1 MKTSPQPTSA
11 SGAAESTSSQ
21 AAFLASPSVTPG
33 SDAARAMTVTS
44 GRICSAALTKSN
56 PIGSLLRTLLESS
69 RWSSKARFLRWQ
81 VQPTYSTRSTI
92 FEDTDCARPLPCNAS
107 ATTLKVTD
115 MPSSRCLFR
124 LVPLEHPTDA
134 TESSS
139 SEEEETML
147 PTPQTQG
154 LKVCDENGKTQ
165 FMDLSMLP
173 QPFLKTPCAADSW
186 SDRMESKG
194 VSGTLAQE
202 VVSGYAQKHRG
213 LLLPTPLV
221 VEREH
226 PERVEALKAT
236 GATRI
241 NSRANGEQRPNGLI
255 DFMQF
260 YGMLPTPITRCWKGG
275 SASIRK
281 DTGKV
286 RTDQLDTFVETLPGL
301 AGGKGFR
308 LSPLF
313 TEEMMGFPLMWT
325 TLPFLSASGAPKP
338 SKPTATPSS
347 RK

>member
-1 MKTSPQPTSA
+1 MYSP
-11 SGAAESTSSQ
+11 
-21 AAFLASPSVTPG
+21 AAFPASRSVMPG
-33 SDAARAMTVTS
+33 SDEARKMTATS
-44 GRICSAALTKSN
+44 GRTCSAVLTKSSQ
-56 PIGSLLRTLLESS
+56 IGLLLKTLLESS

-81 VQPTYSTRSTI
+81 VQPTYSIRSTI

-115 MPSSRCLFR
+115 IPSSRCLFR
-124 LVPLEHPTDA
+124 LVPLEPRTDA
-134 TESSS
+134 TGSSS
-139 SEEEETML
+139 SDTEM
-147 PTPQTQG
+147 QT
-154 LKVCDENGKTQ
+154 
-165 FMDLSMLP
+165 
-173 QPFLKTPCAADSW
+173 FLKTPCAADSW
-186 SDRMESKG
+186 SDGMESKG
-194 VSGTLAQE
+194 VSGTSGTLAQE
-202 VVSGYAQKHRG
+202 VVSGYAEKHRG

-260 YGMLPTPITRCWKGG
+260 YDMLPTPTCNDAINQSLPPSQAKRNDSIVKRILTGDIP
-275 SASIRK
+275 SAMLPTPRAN
-281 DTGKV
+281 KV
-286 RTDQLDTFVETLPGL
+286 NGCDLNNPKIAERNHANLEEEVAKMVISQDVD
-301 AGGKGFR
+301 AGKGFR

-325 TLPFLSASGAPKP
+325 TLPFLSANGAPNP
-338 SKPTATPSS
+338 SKPTETPSS